1 MNRDVY
7 PKVKIIINES
17 MKEAKTFNDSKV
29 RPEHLVLSILMDYDN
44 ECVKAL
50 NFLNVNTSE
59 LYDRLSDHLKRS
71 DINPRINVYL
81 KKTIPFSDETKVI
94 IKSLDEECEKLN
106 DNMIDTIHIM
116 LAILIKKNEISE
128 MLNEFYGV
136 TYDSFKNVIKN
147 MKEEYN
153 NAYEGD
159 EINDENESFKKK
171 PKQNDNKS
179 KTPVLDN
186 FCRDVSKAVEKG
198 EIDPV
203 VGRTVEIKRVSQIL
217 SRRKK
222 NNPILIGEP
231 GVGKA
236 QPLDAKILTPNGWTT
251 MGEIKFGDEILTPE
265 GKVSKV
271 IGVYPQG
278 EKDIY
283 KIKSKDGRSAEACGE
298 HLWKVYG
305 IPEGEQRKKSWS
317 ILNTLDIKN
326 KLENTKYKLKLPLV
340 SNLLFSNVKVENNL
354 IIEPYLMGILLGDGH
369 FGKYELSFT
378 TDDNEIYESITE
390 IVGEEF
396 KLSING
402 DGVKT
407 NTYRININDD
417 NLKNIRTRYY
427 KNDRIH
433 NLLNETDLLN
443 LTETK
448 SNNKFIPEKYK
459 TGTLNQKINL
469 LQGLLDSDGTVT
481 KTGSIQFSSVSNQLI
496 KDVQELVWSIGGIAI
511 IKEKQTYY
519 TYNGVKKKGQLSY
532 VLTIRYK
539 SPIDL
544 FRLKRKK
551 ERIPM
556 NYQYSEVLKNNIV
569 SIEYVGVKEAK
580 CIMIEDEN
588 HLYVTDNYIVT
599 HNTSIVEGLAQLIKD
614 GNAPRTLIYKR
625 IFTLDLASLV
635 AGTKYRGQFEERM
648 KAVLEECKANP
659 DIILFID
666 ELHTIVGAGNASGSL
681 DASNIFKP
689 ALARGEIQII
699 GATTLDEYRENIE
712 KDGAL
717 TRRFQQVL
725 VEEPTLEETKTILMN
740 IKEKYEKHHKVT
752 YTEEAIDECVKLS
765 ARYIMDRSMP
775 DKAIDILDEAGATT
789 NVVLEKPEK
798 IKELEIKKNQIL
810 EKKKEVVL
818 KQKYEEAAK
827 LRDDERKTLD
837 QLQLAMN
844 EWNESLDKKTTVVG
858 VELISEVVSM
868 MTGIPLTKI
877 SIQES
882 KRLINLDKELT
893 GKIIG
898 QDDAVIKVVK
908 AIKRNRIGI
917 KDKNKPVGTYIFL
930 GPSGVGKTLLAKL
943 LAEHVY
949 GDSDALIRMDMSEY
963 MEKHS
968 VSRMVGAPPGY
979 VGYEQGGQLT
989 EKVRRKPHCVILF
1002 DEIEK
1007 AHEDVFNLL
1016 LQLLDEG
1023 HLTDGLG
1030 RKINFKNALII
1041 MTSNIGVKEVN
1052 SFGKTLGFETAA
1064 SIVNE
1069 ENKARDIIEKA
1080 LKKKFRPEFLN
1091 RVDEAI
1097 IFRGLT
1103 EEDIHKIIYL

>member
-81 KKTIPFSDETKVI
+81 KKTIPFSNETKVI

-231 GVGKA
+231 GVGKTA
-236 QPLDAKILTPNGWTT
+236 
-251 MGEIKFGDEILTPE
+251 
-265 GKVSKV
+265 
-271 IGVYPQG
+271 
-278 EKDIY
+278 
-283 KIKSKDGRSAEACGE
+283 
-298 HLWKVYG
+298 
-305 IPEGEQRKKSWS
+305 
-317 ILNTLDIKN
+317 
-326 KLENTKYKLKLPLV
+326 
-340 SNLLFSNVKVENNL
+340 
-354 IIEPYLMGILLGDGH
+354 
-369 FGKYELSFT
+369 
-378 TDDNEIYESITE
+378 
-390 IVGEEF
+390 
-396 KLSING
+396 
-402 DGVKT
+402 
-407 NTYRININDD
+407 
-417 NLKNIRTRYY
+417 
-427 KNDRIH
+427 
-433 NLLNETDLLN
+433 
-443 LTETK
+443 
-448 SNNKFIPEKYK
+448 
-459 TGTLNQKINL
+459 
-469 LQGLLDSDGTVT
+469 
-481 KTGSIQFSSVSNQLI
+481 
-496 KDVQELVWSIGGIAI
+496 
-511 IKEKQTYY
+511 
-519 TYNGVKKKGQLSY
+519 
-532 VLTIRYK
+532 
-539 SPIDL
+539 
-544 FRLKRKK
+544 
-551 ERIPM
+551 
-556 NYQYSEVLKNNIV
+556 
-569 SIEYVGVKEAK
+569 
-580 CIMIEDEN
+580 
-588 HLYVTDNYIVT
+588 
-599 HNTSIVEGLAQLIKD
+599 IVEGLAQLIKD

-775 DKAIDILDEAGATT
+775 DKAIDVLDEAGATT

-1091 RVDEAI
+1091 RIDEAI

-1103 EEDIHKIIYL
+1103 EEDIHKIIYLEVESLEKRLNELNFKLKISNEAVEFLAKQGYDEAYGARPLARAIQHYVEDAIADEILNETIKEGETISIGLDKEKITIKSIKSKTK